1 MNNQEQKTQACCLT
15 CAIAKLLQYG
25 NDPVL
30 AQCTAQPQPGNE
42 RFPYRV
48 EVASFVRQCKT
59 YTFQPNKD
67 KPVEHREKRIISS
80 VKPSC
85 TPAAF
90 STSPATTIAA

>member
-15 CAIAKLLQYG
+15 CALAKLLQYG
-25 NDPVL
+25 NDPML

-48 EVASFVRQCKT
+48 EVANFVRQCKT
-59 YTFQPNKD
+59 YAFQPMKD
-67 KPVEHREKRIISS
+67 KPIEHREKRIISS
-80 VKPSC
+80 VTPSC

-90 STSPATTIAA
+90 SPSPATTIAA